1 MYVRR
6 KLKPVPPTATPAKKP
21 TLAGRHTARFLT
33 GWLLAGLLVLL
44 AGLQPVVAQT
54 PTPTVTTDKPDY
66 GPTEIPK
73 IFGLNFV
80 PNTELDVIVLTPKE
94 LQKGKNLKKKSKK
107 DGWDTLTSEPDG
119 SFFHE
124 YTPFRERVLG
134 GLYEVRVY
142 NTPWNGKLN
151 EEPLAM
157 TTFTDGPPKVQGL
170 EQCQPGPNDIT
181 TFDCTSS
188 GPDGWKN
195 GNNDGPYFEGDTVP
209 YRSEFK
215 DLLPTTQYRLQIEWD
230 TSKGGKHALD
240 YLRTFNATV
249 LSADPCVGLGVG
261 FCSSSDTFPIPS
273 DIIMQSDPEW
283 IANSGIQASG
293 DFTLYNGTIDSVSI
307 YTLEKSDNTLVTGA
321 NCGGGGCYD
330 GDTSTYI
337 DVFFTTNAI
346 DSDLV
351 LAWGGHIASRDDWGD
366 ANSAAFISGSPFH
379 MRLNELSDVT
389 NANDLNVGNTD
400 RSLSAGAVI
409 FPGFIT
415 ITKAAFPFPVT
426 EVLDSTVFNFTFT
439 GSGPLG
445 PTFTLTDETSLSSG
459 PLTDFTTY
467 TVAETSLPADWEL
480 TDIVCVDT
488 SGLGF
493 SGTIDVPNLDVDIN
507 LLEGQVIGC
516 TFTDVAKVIDLEL
529 TKSLVPLA
537 PPS

>member
-1 MYVRR
+1 
-6 KLKPVPPTATPAKKP
+6 
-21 TLAGRHTARFLT
+21 
-33 GWLLAGLLVLL
+33 
-44 AGLQPVVAQT
+44 
-54 PTPTVTTDKPDY
+54 
-66 GPTEIPK
+66 
-73 IFGLNFV
+73 
-80 PNTELDVIVLTPKE
+80 
-94 LQKGKNLKKKSKK
+94 
-107 DGWDTLTSEPDG
+107 
-119 SFFHE
+119 
-124 YTPFRERVLG
+124 
-134 GLYEVRVY
+134 
-142 NTPWNGKLN
+142 
-151 EEPLAM
+151 M
-157 TTFTDGPPKVQGL
+157 TTTMV
-170 EQCQPGPNDIT
+170 
-181 TFDCTSS
+181 
-188 GPDGWKN
+188 
-195 GNNDGPYFEGDTVP
+195 PYFEGDTVP

-537 PPS
+537 PPSEWAARLNSLSRSPTIMPY